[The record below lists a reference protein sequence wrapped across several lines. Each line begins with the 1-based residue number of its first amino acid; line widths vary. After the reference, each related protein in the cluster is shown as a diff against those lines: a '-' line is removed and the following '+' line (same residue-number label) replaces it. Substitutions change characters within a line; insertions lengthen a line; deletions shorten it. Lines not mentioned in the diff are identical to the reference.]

1 MAEPNPRAAIG
12 NNTPDAIDYAKL
24 ETDRLRRDY
33 ADLLTTVDDLKALA
47 DEIPD
52 EITVE
57 DKETVIDLVKRG
69 RDVKVRVEGLHGL
82 EKQPHL
88 RRGQGADQFFFGLW
102 DRLMKRDKK
111 NRDGFVDEL
120 LAKLTA
126 LDVRLLAE
134 EQARL
139 QREAEAAA
147 RAEAKL
153 REEAEAAAKVAEDA
167 RLAAERAR
175 KPETTA
181 AKQEI
186 AGAAEAVADAAVV
199 DVTVAAAVAETAYV
213 KTLARPADIMRTRTA
228 SGTLGTMAQMT
239 YAEIEDAAKLDMA
252 KLWPYIPFA
261 AKETALNAW
270 ARGTNHN
277 EQMPGA
283 KIGRRP
289 KSQVR

>member
-1 MAEPNPRAAIG
+1 MAEPSPRG
-12 NNTPDAIDYAKL
+12 SNTPDAVDYAKQ
-24 ETDRLRRDY
+24 ETDRLRVDY
-33 ADLLTTVDDLKALA
+33 ADLLTTVDELKALA
-47 DEIPD
+47 DAIPD

-69 RDVKVRVEGLHGL
+69 RDVKIRIDGLHDL

-88 RRGQGADQFFFGLW
+88 RRGQGSDNFFFGLW
-102 DRLMKRDKK
+102 DRIMKREKK

-134 EQARL
+134 EQAR
-139 QREAEAAA
+139 RRRDSEESA
-147 RAEAKL
+147 RVEAKL
-153 REEAEAAAKVAEDA
+153 REEADAAAKVAEDA

-186 AGAAEAVADAAVV
+186 ADAAESVADAAVV

-213 KTLARPADIMRTRTA
+213 HTLARPADIMRTRTA
-228 SGTLGTMAQMT
+228 SGTLGTMAQET
-239 YAEIEDAAKLDMA
+239 YAEVEDATKLDMA
-252 KLWPYIPFA
+252 KLWPYLPFA
-261 AKETALNAW
+261 AKETALRAW
-270 ARGTNHN
+270 AKSTGHN